1 MRETAL
7 FTGLLFFG
15 FVLMPIGIFL
25 VGSKVFGEYGGNG
38 YGYFF
43 SGISGRIRS
52 GDGAAWFLVLSP
64 YLGVQLLRL
73 MLLAWRT
80 VGKAGQPG
88 NSPRRDEIGE
98 M

>member
-7 FTGLLFFG
+7 LTGLLFFG
-15 FVLMPIGIFL
+15 FVLMPIGIFF
-25 VGSKVFGEYGGNG
+25 VGNKVFGEYGGNG

-64 YLGVQLLRL
+64 YLSVQLLRL

-80 VGKAGQPG
+80 VGKAGRSGGP
-88 NSPRRDEIGE
+88 SRRDEIGE

>member
-7 FTGLLFFG
+7 LTGLLFCG
-15 FVLMPIGIFL
+15 FVLMPIGIYL
-25 VGSKVFGEYGGNG
+25 VGNKVFGEYGGNG

-73 MLLAWRT
+73 MLLAWRA
-80 VGKAGQPG
+80 VGKVGQSG
-88 NSPRRDEIGE
+88 GTSRRDEIGE